1 MLDEGTREAT
11 SLVRMRP
18 ATMKGWRPISVTYHP
33 AMVATQPAKVIAANS
48 CSIGRGI
55 RREIPAIAPMPP
67 QADPADQQHQD
78 AGPHHDPKTP
88 EHRKDRRMGRW
99 KLVQSLDFA
108 VSIMREDQ
116 AREFWY
122 GQLETVRPRSH
133 HPGSRTGAAARRAL
147 FPRHLPSPRSS
158 AADASAY

>member
-1 MLDEGTREAT
+1 
-11 SLVRMRP
+11 
-18 ATMKGWRPISVTYHP
+18 MKGWRPISVTYHP

-48 CSIGRGI
+48 LSIGRGI
-55 RREIPAIAPMPP
+55 AGEIPAIAPMPP

-78 AGPHHDPKTP
+78 AGPHHDPEAP

-108 VSIMREDQ
+108 VSIMPEDQ

-122 GQLETVRPRSH
+122 RQFETV
-133 HPGSRTGAAARRAL
+133 GSRRVIRDRETAAAARRAL
-147 FPRHLPSPRSS
+147 VSQIPSI
-158 AADASAY
+158 AAIFCGWCWSVLSP